1 MLAAVAAGALLA
13 GYVAPV
19 GTTCHACS
27 SSSANRHVV
36 PLLLDGA
43 EASRRR
49 SRRQLLSSG
58 MVAATWALGGM
69 PAPTSASYALYQAS
83 YDTYSERK
91 ATGYVPVA
99 TDDSATLQQIQEDIL
114 KKRPQSERKA
124 KKPPQYCAGQ
134 TSSVS
139 PFLEN
144 VCGNIGVSKAD
155 QSNTISDNY
164 GNMNI
169 GAYGELSGADKM
181 RAEARQAAIREAA
194 ENARLRAQVA
204 REKN

>member
-1 MLAAVAAGALLA
+1 MLAVAAGALLA

-19 GTTCHACS
+19 GPACHGCT
-27 SSSANRHVV
+27 SSAASRHAV

-43 EASRRR
+43 ETSRRR

-58 MVAATWALGGM
+58 VGVAATCWALGGM

-83 YDTYSERK
+83 YETYTERK

-124 KKPPQYCAGQ
+124 KKPPQYAYRMAHGRMGARAHERMGGSHIAAHCWEEPPGSACLHGPLHVALSSEPTRHP
-134 TSSVS
+134 TSAPIQQSTARS
-139 PFLEN
+139 PH
-144 VCGNIGVSKAD
+144 
-155 QSNTISDNY
+155 T
-164 GNMNI
+164 
-169 GAYGELSGADKM
+169 
-181 RAEARQAAIREAA
+181 RALIAPPRH
-194 ENARLRAQVA
+194 
-204 REKN
+204 

>member
-1 MLAAVAAGALLA
+1 LAVAAGALLA

-19 GTTCHACS
+19 GPACHGCT
-27 SSSANRHVV
+27 SSAASRHAV

-43 EASRRR
+43 ETSRRR

-58 MVAATWALGGM
+58 VGVAATCWALGGM
-69 PAPTSASYALYQAS
+69 PAPISASYALYQAS
-83 YDTYSERK
+83 YETYTERK

-169 GAYGELSGADKM
+169 GSYGELSGADKM

-204 REKN
+204 RDRN